1 MSERV
6 VRPRSVRELLGQGT
20 RWLLLAVRGRSP
32 ALGIPLGEFAWAV
45 FRSLRPHYF
54 VFPGAAALAGA
65 AAAPSVQSLS
75 SVVIV
80 SVATALSWGIGQL
93 INDLVDVEA
102 DRIDAP
108 HRAGVRGL
116 LPEGPTVAIAILLAI
131 VVAIAVASVGPLALG
146 LLVVSALLLL
156 GYHPAKT
163 VPGLGN
169 LAHGA
174 LMGSVAALGF
184 VSAAPEALERSV
196 RVVAVIAIFAG
207 VYLQANYEKDAAG
220 DRAAGYR
227 TLAHVLGLRRSALV
241 RLAGGLAGLW
251 LAWRFELLGT
261 SPASR
266 LALASSVLLVVSVA
280 LAFASR
286 ALVGYRFAVHA
297 TTLALSALASPLLG
311 VMGSAVFVGVASLVT
326 EHAFLTSKNP

>member
-1 MSERV
+1 M
-6 VRPRSVRELLGQGT
+6 RSVRGLLALGS
-20 RWLLLAVRGRSP
+20 RWLWLAVRGRPP
-32 ALGIPLGEFAWAV
+32 ALGIPVGEFAWAV
-45 FRSLRPHYF
+45 ARSLRPHYF

-65 AAAPSVQSLS
+65 AAAPRVHSLASVA
-75 SVVIV
+75 IV

-116 LPEGPTVAIAILLAI
+116 LPEGPTVAVAILLGLA
-131 VVAIAVASVGPLALG
+131 VTIAVASVGPLALG
-146 LLVVSALLLL
+146 LLVLSALLLL
-156 GYHPAKT
+156 AYHPAKML
-163 VPGLGN
+163 PGLGN

-184 VSAAPEALERSV
+184 VAAAPDALFRSAGV
-196 RVVAVIAIFAG
+196 VGVVAVFAA
-207 VYLQANYEKDAAG
+207 VYLEANYEKDAVG

-227 TLAHVLGLRRSALV
+227 TLAHVVGPRASALV
-241 RLAGGLAGLW
+241 RLVCGLAGLW
-251 LAWRFELLGT
+251 LARHVGLLPT
-261 SPASR
+261 SAAEG
-266 LALASSVLLVVSVA
+266 LALASAVLLSVSVA
-280 LAFASR
+280 LTCVSR

-311 VMGSAVFVGVASLVT
+311 VKGSAIFVGIASLVT

>member
-6 VRPRSVRELLGQGT
+6 VRPRSVRQLLGHGT

-32 ALGIPLGEFAWAV
+32 PLGIPLGEFAWAV
-45 FRSLRPHYF
+45 LRSLRPHYF

-65 AAAPSVQSLS
+65 AAAPSVHVLS

-80 SVATALSWGIGQL
+80 SIATALSWGIGQL

-116 LPEGPTVAIAILLAI
+116 LPEGPTVAVAILLA
-131 VVAIAVASVGPLALG
+131 VVVTIAVASVGPLALG
-146 LLVVSALLLL
+146 LLAVSALLLL
-156 GYHPAKT
+156 AYHPAKM

-169 LAHGA
+169 VAHGA

-184 VSAAPEALERSV
+184 VSAAPDALEKSV
-196 RVVAVIAIFAG
+196 SVSAIVAVLAA
-207 VYLQANYEKDAAG
+207 VYLEANYEKDAAG

-227 TLAHVLGLRRSALV
+227 TLAHVLGLRGSALM
-241 RLAGGLAGLW
+241 RLVLGLGTLW
-251 LAWRFELLGT
+251 LARHFLST
-261 SPASR
+261 PASEG
-266 LALASSVLLVVSVA
+266 LALASGVLLVVSVT
-280 LAFASR
+280 LAFLAR

-297 TTLALSALASPLLG
+297 TTLAFSALAAPLLG
-311 VMGSAVFVGVASLVT
+311 TIGSAVFVGAASLLT